1 MLGHPANRMP
11 YVCSSCISTE
21 RALQRYINFLKLTS
35 ILQVFLENREKK
47 FENPS
52 RPFFLFISYIS
63 YYHISCSAILVRNYQ
78 IARLIENAVTMGGN
92 CQKVLPREM

>member
-11 YVCSSCISTE
+11 YVRSSSISTE

-35 ILQVFLENREKK
+35 ILQVFLEKREKN

-52 RPFFLFISYIS
+52 WPFFLFISYIS
-63 YYHISCSAILVRNYQ
+63 YYHISCGAVLLRNYQ
-78 IARLIENAVTMGGN
+78 IINLMKNVAVMGGN
-92 CQKVLPREM
+92 